1 MLPGFPT
8 KYPKVDFVRYPTH
21 TINYENKLL
30 QIDYY
35 CVYISDHFY
44 HNTLRTCE
52 ALMVDCGVF
61 CFRQAIMSCVPPTP

>member
-44 HNTLRTCE
+44 HNTLRTFE
-52 ALMVDCGVF
+52 A
-61 CFRQAIMSCVPPTP
+61 